1 MQDLEPITWGVSE
14 IASRAGLSGAVK
26 AWVSQWLSGWS
37 LDSRCILM
45 RSEHAACFKFE
56 NFNAV
61 QVPWVPWVPWVSGC
75 LRMSQ
80 GPRGYLWPMVTY
92 FYIDCHNYMWPPGA
106 AGKTIRV
113 GWYPCTYP
121 VLPNGVQLSL
131 TARRSAGRNSTWVMA
146 TWLWLLPRARARLCS
161 LNWPYWGCRALRGKG
176 DQWIPGDQLCD
187 THVPHV
193 P

>member
-1 MQDLEPITWGVSE
+1 MGPMGPM
-14 IASRAGLSGAVK
+14 G
-26 AWVSQWLSGWS
+26 
-37 LDSRCILM
+37 
-45 RSEHAACFKFE
+45 
-56 NFNAV
+56 
-61 QVPWVPWVPWVSGC
+61 

-146 TWLWLLPRARARLCS
+146 TWL
-161 LNWPYWGCRALRGKG
+161 
-176 DQWIPGDQLCD
+176 
-187 THVPHV
+187 
-193 P
+193 